1 MMDESETN
9 ERYGKWQTVAIWC
22 FASVLVLILYF
33 FAYPVV
39 VIKMVDG
46 DYLNDIPDWLDTAME
61 WSVIPIDWIY
71 ENIQWYRILID
82 GWVGRK

>member
-1 MMDESETN
+1 MDEAKTN

-22 FASVLVLILYF
+22 FVSVLVLILYF
-33 FAYPVV
+33 FAHPVV

-46 DYLNDIPDWLDTAME
+46 DYLNDIPDWLDAAME